1 MVERLDLVLCL
12 VTCKQDPVTDSFFTQ
27 SAHGSA
33 IILGYGMCL
42 PCIHL
47 LMELR
52 PSQKYVKID
61 KEGSAM
67 EQRVRLPADPLV
79 MKCMENACSPCM

>member
-1 MVERLDLVLCL
+1 
-12 VTCKQDPVTDSFFTQ
+12 
-27 SAHGSA
+27 
-33 IILGYGMCL
+33 
-42 PCIHL
+42 
-47 LMELR
+47 MELR

-79 MKCMENACSPCM
+79 MKCMENACSSCMEEPGKILERDLACKPSRGGTNAVVLCSKKANVRK